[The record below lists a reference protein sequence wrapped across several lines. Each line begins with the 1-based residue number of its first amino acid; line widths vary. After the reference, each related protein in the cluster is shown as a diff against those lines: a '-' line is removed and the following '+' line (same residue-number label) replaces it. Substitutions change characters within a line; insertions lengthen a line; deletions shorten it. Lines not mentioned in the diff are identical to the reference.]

1 MNGILATDV
10 SIGIIIGHEWW
21 VDITS
26 IVFQNLCPNLFGR
39 LAIRHL
45 VRLTLVTRHPA
56 TGVCVS
62 RNAFVE
68 CLWVLHRMDD

>member
-1 MNGILATDV
+1 MDGILATDMP
-10 SIGIIIGHEWW
+10 IGIIIGHERW

-26 IVFQNLCPNLFGR
+26 VVFQNLCPDLLGR

-45 VRLTLVTRHPA
+45 VSLTLVTRHLA

-68 CLWVLHRMDD
+68 CLWVLHRIDD